1 MQLKDLGYCDYQS
14 YRFERLKK
22 RLQDHFQDTMV
33 IHQTKAA
40 NEPDLIYCSQIDLQ
54 TVINKIANLRKQARL
69 EAIENDL
76 ELPRKN
82 LRIQPLLHCISSQ
95 ECSTGGKRIRY

>member
-1 MQLKDLGYCDYQS
+1 
-14 YRFERLKK
+14 
-22 RLQDHFQDTMV
+22 MV

-54 TVINKIANLRKQARL
+54 TVINKIANLKKQARL

-76 ELPRKN
+76 ELPRG
-82 LRIQPLLHCISSQ
+82 RISEYKPLLHCISSQ
-95 ECSTGGKRIRY
+95 ECSMGGKKIRY